1 MTRDTIAKFV
11 DAFPAAV
18 ALVSPL
24 VAVAAPFAAAWWI
37 FNETEEP

>member
-1 MTRDTIAKFV
+1 MIRKIANALAAFV
-11 DAFPAAV
+11 AV

-37 FNETEEP
+37 WNEIETEP

>member
-1 MTRDTIAKFV
+1 MIRKIANALAAFV
-11 DAFPAAV
+11 AV

-37 FNETEEP
+37 FNETEEE